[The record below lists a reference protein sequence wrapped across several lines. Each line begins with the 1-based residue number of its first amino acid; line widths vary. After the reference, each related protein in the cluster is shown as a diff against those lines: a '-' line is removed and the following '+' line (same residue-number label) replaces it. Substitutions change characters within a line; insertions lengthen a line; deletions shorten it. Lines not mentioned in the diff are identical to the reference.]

1 MSLFIKEII
10 NDLKVTDKY
19 EKIIYQS
26 IEESKILFNN
36 IEEIAGFN
44 QYKILKAFQKN
55 KATDFHLNGS
65 TGYGYGD
72 TGRETLEEIYK
83 DIFKAEKAIVRSNIV
98 SGTHAL
104 AIVLFGLLKPGDSFL
119 SISGTPYDTLLK
131 IIGKN
136 KEPGTLSELNINHD
150 CIDLTQES
158 LFDFQKIAELLK
170 EKKYPLI
177 CIQRSKGYSSRKSIL
192 IDDIKKVCQFIKEIS
207 PETIIFIDNCYGEFV
222 ETQEPIEVGADIIAG
237 SLIKNPGG
245 GLALRGGYVA
255 GKEEFVL
262 KASYRL
268 TAPGIHEDVTSALD
282 FNRTAFQGLFISPLI
297 VEQALKGAIFSSTL
311 FSKLGFETTPSPNE
325 KRTDIVQGIILK
337 DPELLK
343 EFCNAVQ
350 SSCPLDSFV
359 RPTASQLPG
368 YDDAVIMAGG
378 TFIQGSSIELSV
390 DGPMR
395 DPYTAYLQGGLS
407 FYHVVYAAIKA
418 GLVLFNKDVKS
429 SD

>member
-1 MSLFIKEII
+1 M
-10 NDLKVTDKY
+10 DLAITESYKD
-19 EKIIYQS
+19 IIYDAFKKS
-26 IEESKILFNN
+26 KEEFNFIED
-36 IEEIAGFN
+36 IAGYN

-55 KATDFHLNGS
+55 KASDFHLNGS

-72 TGRETLEEIYK
+72 VGRETLEGIYN
-83 DIFKAEKAIVRSNIV
+83 DIFKSEKALVRSNIV

-136 KEPGTLSELNINHD
+136 KEPGTLSELNICHD
-150 CIDLTQES
+150 TIDLDQES
-158 LFDFQKIAELLK
+158 QFKKNKIFQALSQ
-170 EKKYPLI
+170 KKYPLV
-177 CIQRSKGYSSRKSIL
+177 CIQRSKGYSSRKSIS
-192 IDDIKKVCQFIKEIS
+192 ISDIKDICLFIKETS
-207 PETIIFIDNCYGEFV
+207 PDTIIFVDNCYGEFV
-222 ETQEPIEVGADIIAG
+222 ETKEPIEVGADIIAG

-245 GLALRGGYVA
+245 GLALRGGYIA
-255 GKEEFVL
+255 GKEEYVTRS
-262 KASYRL
+262 SYRL

-282 FNRTAFQGLFISPLI
+282 FNRTAFQGLFIAPLI
-297 VEQALKGAIFSSTL
+297 VEQALKGAVFSSNL
-311 FSKLGFETTPSPNE
+311 FTKLGYQTAPAPGEL
-325 KRTDIVQGIILK
+325 RTDIVQGIILK

-343 EFCNAVQ
+343 EFCNAIQ
-350 SSCPLDSFV
+350 NSCPLDSFV

-407 FYHVVYAAIKA
+407 FHHVVYAAIKA
-418 GLVLFNKDVKS
+418 GKILLNKGCE
-429 SD
+429 